1 MVDPLLIPI
10 IAIVFT
16 VGVPAV
22 ALAAH
27 LVLRPMV
34 RDITGAIQAGKTGAS
49 AEIDER
55 LARLEDAYYQLD
67 QQVTRLIE
75 AERFRRELE
84 SGKQDS

>member
-1 MVDPLLIPI
+1 MIDPLLIPI
-10 IAIVFT
+10 IAIVSA

-34 RDITGAIQAGKTGAS
+34 RDITNAIQAGKTGAS
-49 AEIDER
+49 GEVDQR
-55 LARLEDAYYQLD
+55 LTRLEDAYYQLD
-67 QQVTRLIE
+67 QHVTRLIE
-75 AERFRRELE
+75 AESFRRELE